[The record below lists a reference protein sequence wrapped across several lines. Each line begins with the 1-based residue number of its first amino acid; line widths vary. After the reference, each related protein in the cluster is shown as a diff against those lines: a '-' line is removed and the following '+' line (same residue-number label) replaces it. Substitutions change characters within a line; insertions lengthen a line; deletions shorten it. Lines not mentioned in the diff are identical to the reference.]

1 MGNKGSWT
9 DSGSRFCFNAAKTF
23 ANGWYS
29 EYDHTMDPS
38 RENFDGKIYGINAV
52 RDGTIPND
60 GKVTLKLEGE
70 NGEFPLYLIFQRKA
84 GANSDIPQY
93 GDKVVITEQENE
105 RKSKSSWKAALGRGD
120 SFTFQWGSGI
130 SEIKVCQVN
139 LNDSSANVVIGKS
152 GEVFCEFL
160 NDELPLCQDSPGK
173 FNWKQYKM
181 KTCKFVASK
190 GTKRRCQNP
199 KAAEACPATCAEHL
213 HSPCQPYD
221 RNSSFNLQ
229 KVKRTCDE
237 AVSLGFCSM
246 NKVRSYCPIAC
257 GVF

>member
-38 RENFDGKIYGINAV
+38 RETFDGKLYGINAV
-52 RDGTIPND
+52 RDGTISND
-60 GKVTLKLEGE
+60 GKVTLKLQGE

-84 GANSDIPQY
+84 GANSGIPQY
-93 GDKVVITEQENE
+93 GDKVVITEQEKE
-105 RKSKSSWKAALGRGD
+105 RSSKSSWKAALGRGD

-130 SEIKVCQVN
+130 SEIKVCRMN
-139 LNDSSANVVIGKS
+139 LNDSSVNVVIGKS

-160 NDELPLCQDSPGK
+160 DDELPLCQDSPGK
-173 FNWKQYKM
+173 FNWKQYKK

-190 GTKRRCQNP
+190 AKKRCQRP
-199 KAAEACPATCAEHL
+199 QAAEACQATCAEHV

-221 RNSSFNLQ
+221 RNSIFNLQ

-246 NKVRSYCPIAC
+246 NKVRSYCPVAC